1 MLCGHIPRCRRLCRP
16 RPFLLALVV
25 ALCLFCQTLTPL
37 MTSSIL
43 SAVVNGIAPN
53 KLTKTQQRRY
63 KEVSPST
70 IHCFLPGSNS
80 ETVKKIHDSIL
91 QYFGSHTRRAVL
103 YAPPAHHETDRQLC
117 QRILAKHGYTV
128 TVLENRRLAEDLGH
142 EGPYHSG
149 MNPWDLLICLSSR
162 KNGGTGCFQTEDL
175 HNLELFQKVNLLPE
189 IQHFLCRKEGLC
201 QITKA
206 FSGNLT
212 PSNLLM

>member
-1 MLCGHIPRCRRLCRP
+1 MVCGQVPRCRRLCRP

-37 MTSSIL
+37 MSSSVL

-53 KLTKTQQRRY
+53 KLTKTQQGRY

-80 ETVKKIHDSIL
+80 ETVKKIDVSIL

-103 YAPPAHHETDRQLC
+103 YAPAAHHEMDRQLC

-128 TVLENRRLAEDLGH
+128 TVLENRRLEDLRH
-142 EGPYHSG
+142 EGPYHSFTATVKPSISG
-149 MNPWDLLICLSSR
+149 ACLEVILQ
-162 KNGGTGCFQTEDL
+162 QTIIE
-175 HNLELFQKVNLLPE
+175 VV
-189 IQHFLCRKEGLC
+189 
-201 QITKA
+201 
-206 FSGNLT
+206 
-212 PSNLLM
+212 

>member
-1 MLCGHIPRCRRLCRP
+1 MVCGQVPRCRRLCRP

-37 MTSSIL
+37 MSSSVL

-53 KLTKTQQRRY
+53 KLTKTQQGRY

-80 ETVKKIHDSIL
+80 ETVKKIDVSIL

-103 YAPPAHHETDRQLC
+103 YAPAAHHEMDRQLC

-128 TVLENRRLAEDLGH
+128 TVLENRRLEDLRH

-149 MNPWDLLICLSSR
+149 LTPWDLFICLSSR
-162 KNGGTGCFQTEDL
+162 RNDGTGCFQTEDL
-175 HNLELFQKVNLLPE
+175 RNIEHFQKVNLLPE

-206 FSGNLT
+206 FSGNLIS
-212 PSNLLM
+212 SNLHM